1 MKPIGASPPV
11 PPPSTTGAI
20 SDSIVNVRGQPVL
33 PDSVVAALYG
43 VSTKRLNE
51 QIKRNAG
58 RFPGDFVFRL
68 TAEEF
73 GILNRS
79 QIATGRQRH
88 RDPRNLPLV
97 FTEHGAIMAAAVLNT
112 AQAVETSVFVVRA
125 FVQLRRLASGN
136 GELSVKLTDLERR
149 LQPRLKG
156 HDRAIAEILAA
167 IRSLLAAPTPRHRPI
182 GFTADLEQQ
191 TTIFRSSRTY
201 NGIFKTPPWR

>member
-1 MKPIGASPPV
+1 MKPTSASPPV
-11 PPPSTTGAI
+11 PPSSTTGAI

-73 GILNRS
+73 AVLNRS

-88 RDPRNLPLV
+88 RDPRNPPLV

-149 LQPRLKG
+149 LELRLKG
-156 HDRAIAEILAA
+156 HDRAIADILAA

-182 GFTADLEQQ
+182 GFTADLE
-191 TTIFRSSRTY
+191 
-201 NGIFKTPPWR
+201 K

>member
-1 MKPIGASPPV
+1 MKPRSATPLI
-11 PPPSTTGAI
+11 PPPPTGAI
-20 SDSIVNVRGQPVL
+20 SDSIFNVRGQPVL

-51 QIKRNAG
+51 QVKRNAG

-68 TAEEF
+68 TAEEVD
-73 GILNRS
+73 ILNRS
-79 QIATGRQRH
+79 RFATGRQRH

-125 FVQLRRLASGN
+125 FVQVRRLASGN
-136 GELSVKLTDLERR
+136 GELSVKLTDVERR
-149 LQPRLKG
+149 LELRLKG

-182 GFTADLEQQ
+182 GFTADLE
-191 TTIFRSSRTY
+191 
-201 NGIFKTPPWR
+201 K